1 MSQIY
6 SYDDDAS
13 DLEEKII
20 EQYYESDE
28 FDEDAKEWAQEDTER
43 NIDAYSD
50 SRAFSKVIE
59 ARVEASKERDYGD

>member
-1 MSQIY
+1 VSQIY

-28 FDEDAKEWAQEDTER
+28 FDEDAKEWVQEDPER

-50 SRAFSKVIE
+50 SRAFSNVIE